1 MAVSVSVTVT
11 QVREDGS
18 QAPVDGELAAAL
30 AGPVEQ
36 FSSMVAWA
44 AQDAGGL
51 DHGER
56 EKVIAE
62 SGRELQ
68 RRLLEATFTVDSAR
82 EQRIAQVT
90 SAAGIRHGTERSS
103 QAGRG
108 DGARGRGVGG
118 GDRLHGALPSMRWL
132 VPAPSSLW
140 SAPRVISSRA

>member
-1 MAVSVSVTVT
+1 MILMTPSSRQRRPGGGGFCSVTVT

-18 QAPVDGELAAAL
+18 EAPVDGELAAAL
-30 AGPVEQ
+30 VGPVEQ

-44 AQDAGGL
+44 EQDAAGL

-82 EQRIAQVT
+82 GTDRARHQGRRDPARQR
-90 SAAGIRHGTERSS
+90 
-103 QAGRG
+103 
-108 DGARGRGVGG
+108 GG
-118 GDRLHGALPSMRWL
+118 GP
-132 VPAPSSLW
+132 
-140 SAPRVISSRA
+140 